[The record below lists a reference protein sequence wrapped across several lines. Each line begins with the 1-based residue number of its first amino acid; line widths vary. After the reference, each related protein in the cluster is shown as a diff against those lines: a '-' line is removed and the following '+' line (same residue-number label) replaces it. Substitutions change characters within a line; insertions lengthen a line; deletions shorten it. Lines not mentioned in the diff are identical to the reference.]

1 MRVIKKFL
9 KLIIFLAVVGA
20 LIFLAIR
27 TIKHKKA
34 QEAKIPTAKVY
45 PVVVNSIEVKPSDV
59 ELTLP
64 YLGLVQNENNI
75 KLSSRISG
83 RVLQIKKSG
92 QKVKKGEVLVKLDT
106 TEIDANLN
114 SLKITLNNLYKT
126 HQRTKALYKVK
137 AASIEQLQNEESKIA
152 SLQAKID
159 ALKNQL
165 SYAVLTSPGNGLVS
179 KSYVSVGSVSMP
191 GHPLLDIS
199 TTEGFSLLVRVPDSI
214 KPKSIIYKKKIYP
227 LQKLGSTFHRLNEY
241 KAFVN
246 DPNLSDGESVEVQVV
261 AYKGKGTKLPFD
273 SLLNRDGKSYVLLI
287 QKDKVTPK
295 EVHIIQSGEEGV
307 VIKENL
313 QNQKLVLAKPDIMLK
328 LLSGVNVKV
337 KD

>member
-20 LIFLAIR
+20 LIFLGIR

-34 QEAKIPTAKVY
+34 QEAKTPTAKVY
-45 PVVVNSIEVKPSDV
+45 PVVVEGIEVKPSDV

-64 YLGLVQNENNI
+64 YLGAVQNEDNI
-75 KLSSRISG
+75 KLSSRVSG

-92 QKVKKGEVLVKLDT
+92 QRVKKGEILVKLDT
-106 TEIDANLN
+106 ADIDANLN
-114 SLKITLNNLYKT
+114 SLKITLDNLYKT
-126 HQRTKALYKVK
+126 HQRTKALYRVK

-165 SYAVLTSPGNGLVS
+165 SYAVLTSPSNGIIS
-179 KSYVSVGSVSMP
+179 KSYVSVGSVAMP

-199 TTEGFSLLVRVPDSI
+199 STKGFSLLVRVPDSI
-214 KPKSIIYKKKIYP
+214 DPKEIIYKKKTYP
-227 LQKLGSTFHRLNEY
+227 LQRLGTTFHRLNEY
-241 KAFVN
+241 KAFID
-246 DPNLSDGESVEVQVV
+246 DPSLSAGESVEIQVV
-261 AYKGKGTKLPFD
+261 TYKGKGTKLPFD
-273 SLLNRDGKSYVLLI
+273 ALLNRDGKSFVLAI
-287 QKDKVTPK
+287 NGDKVTPK
-295 EVHIIQSGEEGV
+295 EVHIVQSAEEGV

-328 LLSGVNVKV
+328 LLSGINVKV